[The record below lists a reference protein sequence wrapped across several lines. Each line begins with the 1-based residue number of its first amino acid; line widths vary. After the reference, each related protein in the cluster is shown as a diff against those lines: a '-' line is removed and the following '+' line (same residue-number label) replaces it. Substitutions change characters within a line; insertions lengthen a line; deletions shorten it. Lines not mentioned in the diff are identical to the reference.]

1 MDIEKELQNVL
12 KLSPFRNH
20 YKNDDNFLK
29 LLSKITTKV
38 TTKYNLKVEDLK
50 SVIHEFEN
58 HYHKSCL
65 NFERK
70 NDVNYKKD
78 NINLYCCNSSSITNK
93 KKSLEEIF
101 ESKQVDFGI
110 IHEVNTQ
117 KPPKIKGYHRFNC
130 LSNKKFHGTVIYVND
145 RFKGSVAKISDE
157 KFEDEMVHLIVKNV
171 TPTLNIIGVY
181 LEVERG
187 DRERTERVW
196 SHLTVK
202 INSIIERGESIS
214 LLGDMNRPMNSL
226 RKSFGTKLLEDWL
239 QTETVALLNDKNIPT
254 RYDPATGKGSVLDL
268 GIISKDIIK
277 NVTNFEVDS
286 YKNWTP
292 FSFKKIGPDSFDKKP
307 SDHCAIMLSMNVTSV
322 KQTYRKK
329 PVINYKNPQGWEKY
343 KDVSNKYAGK
353 IMEAIRD
360 IDDINKLERELELI
374 NTDIMIDSFGITW
387 ETQGKTKRQKKRE
400 SKQIRQ
406 LYKEQ
411 QVELDEMLSEGY
423 NTKDLNAK
431 IYKLKQMISGP
442 KIKAQEPMCIKD
454 PVTGELITDYE
465 AIKETT
471 LNHATKILIKN
482 DIRDKDKQEHAEKV
496 KNHKRIMDNEN
507 IAEWELDRMTYK
519 KVLKRIKEKDKK
531 MFDPLNKAG
540 DLYKEAIRMYMSKI
554 IDNENIPWEFS
565 KTVLIPIWKKKG
577 SALDLNMMRYVHMK
591 SWQAKL
597 CEALVT
603 ETMKDDI
610 VKACPK
616 IQIGG
621 IPKSMSVEHLVTV
634 KTWMAMKEQK
644 KENGIFQVFDMAK
657 FFDKESLLDAMYTLD
672 KKGKISNKT
681 YRLWHQLNE
690 DARISVKTSVGE
702 TRSKKVKNSLGQ
714 GTFGAALVSTLN
726 IGCAIEDTFIG
737 RPSTSIGFVN
747 LNSLVLQDD
756 VNKMNDSLPQA
767 RIGCNKI
774 DEILKRKQL
783 SVNYDKSK
791 YLIIGSEKYR
801 KEVLKEVKD
810 SPMMMGNVEIGHSE
824 KEKYLGD
831 FIHEKGIVE
840 SISATIKARTNGLIS
855 KCDEIIKICE
865 SPIMGGT
872 GNSLAA
878 IKLFEAQIIPAL
890 LHNCESWLGINQI
903 HLSDLQEFQD
913 KFIRKLL
920 WLPQSTPKAILHWDV
935 DMKLMKWRIAE
946 RKLKFVSK
954 IMARENSNITKRVLM
969 SEVLMEDMQKVT
981 IKGLA
986 YECKSLSE
994 ELGIPNVVFNKVNKS
1009 TIKQA
1014 TEAIDKKEKRIDM
1027 ENSKKVGDRLPDNPK
1042 DNKIS

>member
-1 MDIEKELQNVL
+1 MM
-12 KLSPFRNH
+12 LST
-20 YKNDDNFLK
+20 KSTNF
-29 LLSKITTKV
+29 
-38 TTKYNLKVEDLK
+38 
-50 SVIHEFEN
+50 
-58 HYHKSCL
+58 
-65 NFERK
+65 
-70 NDVNYKKD
+70 
-78 NINLYCCNSSSITNK
+78 YCCNSRSITNK

-157 KFEDEMVHLIVKNV
+157 KFEDEMVHLIIKNV

-202 INSIIERGESIS
+202 INSIIERGESIA

-286 YKNWTP
+286 DKNWTP
-292 FSFKKIGPDSFDKKP
+292 YSFKKIGPDSFDKKP
-307 SDHCAIMLSMNVTSV
+307 SDHCAIMLSMNVTSI

-353 IMEAIRD
+353 IMEAIRE

-374 NTDIMIDSFGITW
+374 NMDIMIDSFGISW

-411 QVELDEMLSEGY
+411 QDELDEMLAEGY

-431 IYKLKQMISGP
+431 IYKMKQMISGP

-519 KVLKRIKEKDKK
+519 KVLKRIKEKGKK
-531 MFDPLNKAG
+531 IFDPLNKAG
-540 DLYKEAIRMYMSKI
+540 DLYKEAIRM
-554 IDNENIPWEFS
+554 
-565 KTVLIPIWKKKG
+565 
-577 SALDLNMMRYVHMK
+577 
-591 SWQAKL
+591 
-597 CEALVT
+597 
-603 ETMKDDI
+603 
-610 VKACPK
+610 
-616 IQIGG
+616 
-621 IPKSMSVEHLVTV
+621 
-634 KTWMAMKEQK
+634 
-644 KENGIFQVFDMAK
+644 
-657 FFDKESLLDAMYTLD
+657 
-672 KKGKISNKT
+672 
-681 YRLWHQLNE
+681 
-690 DARISVKTSVGE
+690 
-702 TRSKKVKNSLGQ
+702 
-714 GTFGAALVSTLN
+714 
-726 IGCAIEDTFIG
+726 
-737 RPSTSIGFVN
+737 
-747 LNSLVLQDD
+747 
-756 VNKMNDSLPQA
+756 
-767 RIGCNKI
+767 
-774 DEILKRKQL
+774 
-783 SVNYDKSK
+783 
-791 YLIIGSEKYR
+791 
-801 KEVLKEVKD
+801 
-810 SPMMMGNVEIGHSE
+810 
-824 KEKYLGD
+824 
-831 FIHEKGIVE
+831 
-840 SISATIKARTNGLIS
+840 
-855 KCDEIIKICE
+855 
-865 SPIMGGT
+865 
-872 GNSLAA
+872 
-878 IKLFEAQIIPAL
+878 
-890 LHNCESWLGINQI
+890 
-903 HLSDLQEFQD
+903 
-913 KFIRKLL
+913 
-920 WLPQSTPKAILHWDV
+920 
-935 DMKLMKWRIAE
+935 
-946 RKLKFVSK
+946 
-954 IMARENSNITKRVLM
+954 
-969 SEVLMEDMQKVT
+969 
-981 IKGLA
+981 
-986 YECKSLSE
+986 
-994 ELGIPNVVFNKVNKS
+994 
-1009 TIKQA
+1009 
-1014 TEAIDKKEKRIDM
+1014 
-1027 ENSKKVGDRLPDNPK
+1027 
-1042 DNKIS
+1042 

>member
-1 MDIEKELQNVL
+1 
-12 KLSPFRNH
+12 
-20 YKNDDNFLK
+20 
-29 LLSKITTKV
+29 
-38 TTKYNLKVEDLK
+38 
-50 SVIHEFEN
+50 
-58 HYHKSCL
+58 
-65 NFERK
+65 
-70 NDVNYKKD
+70 
-78 NINLYCCNSSSITNK
+78 
-93 KKSLEEIF
+93 
-101 ESKQVDFGI
+101 
-110 IHEVNTQ
+110 
-117 KPPKIKGYHRFNC
+117 
-130 LSNKKFHGTVIYVND
+130 
-145 RFKGSVAKISDE
+145 
-157 KFEDEMVHLIVKNV
+157 
-171 TPTLNIIGVY
+171 
-181 LEVERG
+181 
-187 DRERTERVW
+187 
-196 SHLTVK
+196 
-202 INSIIERGESIS
+202 
-214 LLGDMNRPMNSL
+214 
-226 RKSFGTKLLEDWL
+226 
-239 QTETVALLNDKNIPT
+239 
-254 RYDPATGKGSVLDL
+254 
-268 GIISKDIIK
+268 
-277 NVTNFEVDS
+277 
-286 YKNWTP
+286 
-292 FSFKKIGPDSFDKKP
+292 
-307 SDHCAIMLSMNVTSV
+307 
-322 KQTYRKK
+322 
-329 PVINYKNPQGWEKY
+329 
-343 KDVSNKYAGK
+343 
-353 IMEAIRD
+353 
-360 IDDINKLERELELI
+360 
-374 NTDIMIDSFGITW
+374 
-387 ETQGKTKRQKKRE
+387 
-400 SKQIRQ
+400 
-406 LYKEQ
+406 
-411 QVELDEMLSEGY
+411 
-423 NTKDLNAK
+423 
-431 IYKLKQMISGP
+431 
-442 KIKAQEPMCIKD
+442 
-454 PVTGELITDYE
+454 
-465 AIKETT
+465 
-471 LNHATKILIKN
+471 
-482 DIRDKDKQEHAEKV
+482 
-496 KNHKRIMDNEN
+496 
-507 IAEWELDRMTYK
+507 
-519 KVLKRIKEKDKK
+519 
-531 MFDPLNKAG
+531 
-540 DLYKEAIRMYMSKI
+540 
-554 IDNENIPWEFS
+554 
-565 KTVLIPIWKKKG
+565 
-577 SALDLNMMRYVHMK
+577 
-591 SWQAKL
+591 
-597 CEALVT
+597 
-603 ETMKDDI
+603 
-610 VKACPK
+610 
-616 IQIGG
+616 
-621 IPKSMSVEHLVTV
+621 MSVEQLFTV

-774 DEILKRKQL
+774 DKILKRKQL

-969 SEVLMEDMQKVT
+969 SEVLLEDMQKVT

-994 ELGIPNVVFNKVNKS
+994 ELGIPMWYLTKS
-1009 TIKQA
+1009 TRA
-1014 TEAIDKKEKRIDM
+1014 
-1027 ENSKKVGDRLPDNPK
+1027 L
-1042 DNKIS
+1042 

>member
-1 MDIEKELQNVL
+1 
-12 KLSPFRNH
+12 
-20 YKNDDNFLK
+20 
-29 LLSKITTKV
+29 
-38 TTKYNLKVEDLK
+38 
-50 SVIHEFEN
+50 
-58 HYHKSCL
+58 
-65 NFERK
+65 
-70 NDVNYKKD
+70 
-78 NINLYCCNSSSITNK
+78 
-93 KKSLEEIF
+93 
-101 ESKQVDFGI
+101 
-110 IHEVNTQ
+110 
-117 KPPKIKGYHRFNC
+117 
-130 LSNKKFHGTVIYVND
+130 
-145 RFKGSVAKISDE
+145 
-157 KFEDEMVHLIVKNV
+157 
-171 TPTLNIIGVY
+171 
-181 LEVERG
+181 
-187 DRERTERVW
+187 
-196 SHLTVK
+196 
-202 INSIIERGESIS
+202 
-214 LLGDMNRPMNSL
+214 
-226 RKSFGTKLLEDWL
+226 
-239 QTETVALLNDKNIPT
+239 
-254 RYDPATGKGSVLDL
+254 
-268 GIISKDIIK
+268 
-277 NVTNFEVDS
+277 
-286 YKNWTP
+286 
-292 FSFKKIGPDSFDKKP
+292 
-307 SDHCAIMLSMNVTSV
+307 
-322 KQTYRKK
+322 
-329 PVINYKNPQGWEKY
+329 
-343 KDVSNKYAGK
+343 
-353 IMEAIRD
+353 
-360 IDDINKLERELELI
+360 
-374 NTDIMIDSFGITW
+374 
-387 ETQGKTKRQKKRE
+387 
-400 SKQIRQ
+400 
-406 LYKEQ
+406 
-411 QVELDEMLSEGY
+411 
-423 NTKDLNAK
+423 
-431 IYKLKQMISGP
+431 
-442 KIKAQEPMCIKD
+442 
-454 PVTGELITDYE
+454 
-465 AIKETT
+465 
-471 LNHATKILIKN
+471 
-482 DIRDKDKQEHAEKV
+482 
-496 KNHKRIMDNEN
+496 
-507 IAEWELDRMTYK
+507 
-519 KVLKRIKEKDKK
+519 
-531 MFDPLNKAG
+531 
-540 DLYKEAIRMYMSKI
+540 MSKI

-565 KTVLIPIWKKKG
+565 KTVLIPMWKKKG

-591 SWQAKL
+591 SWPAKL

-681 YRLWHQLNE
+681 YRLWYQLNE
-690 DARISVKTSVGE
+690 DAMISVKTSVGE

-1014 TEAIDKKEKRIDM
+1014 IEAIDKKEKRTDM
-1027 ENSKKVGDRLPDNPK
+1027 ENSKKVGDRLTDNPK
-1042 DNKIS
+1042 DNTYLSEMSLLRSRIWIRHRVRMIKGVKYNIKRSYKDLSCRFCQSGEEETQEHLEVCVGCDFERRGLKMSVRSDIVKFWLRMEKKIMEKKLQEKKEEVKNRDTVATVT